1 MSDLLGIASTAV
13 SAYQRALSTVSN
25 NIANANTVGYSEQT
39 SDLEANA
46 PQRLATTYMGT
57 GVTYNAVTR
66 QSDVFAQN
74 NVRSSNSDLAAETPM
89 VDYANQVINIMGDK
103 SIGLSSALDQFFKDT
118 NALSADPAS
127 GDARNTFLSSLGGVA
142 ARFSEVSTQLKTV
155 GNDAQTALQSAS
167 DQVNTLT
174 TQLALINGQLTSH
187 ASEKNQPAQLLDQR
201 DLLLSQL
208 SQLTRIHTSFTAN
221 GTVTVSLGGTITQS
235 VVVDGQVATP
245 IGLNPRSGDPLS
257 IILDPYGKAQNL
269 AGASGGTIG
278 GLKSFMGQVLQPAQK
293 SLNALATTFV
303 TQVNQIQNNGIDGY
317 GTLGQNL
324 LSIDPLVPNAAEG
337 IKVIQSDGMRIATGS
352 QFRVT
357 ESTSNPD
364 AVKADVSY
372 IVGPAP
378 VGISNP
384 NLSNNPNVSAGV
396 PVNIQ
401 GNAAYQA
408 ITNVAAG
415 VTDPVFYLDNAQTG
429 QQLQVLTKEGRQLI
443 GSPLSVDQQYQI
455 LTPGNG
461 FSQPITYSTQYL
473 NQSGAKGYMGT
484 NVFYG
489 AKADPQVN
497 QQFDN
502 QGNLAAPTLSEAVLQ
517 SGRINL
523 AQTGTVIQAGALQL
537 DGVSLGA
544 LTAKSGPPAQPGG
557 PATLTLDDVKNWIN
571 GAGLTDV
578 TVNKTNTVNVPSS
591 QINFSKPL
599 TINGVAIGSVAP
611 GAIGPSQYNNLTT
624 LVAAIQSSSAQ
635 TNVTASIDTG
645 GNLVLTNM
653 PGHEGEN
660 ISLVPTPGSSPANAL
675 GIASQV
681 YTGEIQ
687 LTRKLGDTGHSSIEF
702 SFGPNGSPKDLSAA
716 GFRTGAYIT
725 GKVPDDLQVFV
736 TGAGVASVAASY
748 VSTPVDPQQKLRNQ
762 SIGINF
768 TSAKHYVITDVATGT
783 ELASR
788 DYDPTITNPVIN
800 YQGAQITLSSAPQPG
815 DSFVVDGNKD
825 GLGSNQNALAMANLA
840 KQKVANGMTIADN
853 YIGQVNTVGN
863 VSQQATISKQA
874 LTVVNNQAI
883 AARDAVSGVNLDTE
897 AASLIKYQ
905 QAYQAAA
912 KALQIA
918 GQLFDTIVQMP
929 G

>member
-473 NQSGAKGYMGT
+473 NQSGATGYMGT

-768 TSAKHYVITDVATGT
+768 TSATHYVITDVATGT

-863 VSQQATISKQA
+863 VSQQATISTQA

>member
-174 TQLALINGQLTSH
+174 TQMALINGQLTSH

-443 GSPLSVDQQYQI
+443 GSPLTVDQQYQI

-762 SIGINF
+762 SIGIKF

>member
-443 GSPLSVDQQYQI
+443 GSPLTVDQQYQI

-502 QGNLAAPTLSEAVLQ
+502 QGNLAAPTLSEAVLP

>member
-443 GSPLSVDQQYQI
+443 GSPLTVDQQYQI

-473 NQSGAKGYMGT
+473 NQSGATGYMGT

>member
-443 GSPLSVDQQYQI
+443 GSPLTVDQQYQI

-473 NQSGAKGYMGT
+473 NQSGATGYMGT

-762 SIGINF
+762 SIGIKF

>member
-443 GSPLSVDQQYQI
+443 GSPLTVDQQYQI

-762 SIGINF
+762 SIGIKF

>member
-473 NQSGAKGYMGT
+473 NQSGATGYMGT

-762 SIGINF
+762 SIGIKF

>member
-46 PQRLATTYMGT
+46 PQKLATTYMGT

-142 ARFSEVSTQLKTV
+142 ARFSEVSTQLRTV

-167 DQVNTLT
+167 DQVNTIT

-208 SQLTRIHTSFTAN
+208 SQLTRINTSFTAN

-245 IGLNPRSGDPLS
+245 IGLNPKSGDPLS

-278 GLKSFMGQVLQPAQK
+278 GLKTFMGQVLQPAQK

-324 LSIDPLVPNAAEG
+324 LSIDPTVANEAEA
-337 IKVIQSDGMRIATGS
+337 IKVVQTDGMRIATGS
-352 QFRVT
+352 QFRIT
-357 ESTSNPD
+357 ENTSNPD
-364 AVKADVSY
+364 AVKADVAY
-372 IVGPAP
+372 TAGPAP

-396 PVNIQ
+396 QVNIQ
-401 GNAAYQA
+401 GNPDYQSV
-408 ITNVAAG
+408 TSVSAG
-415 VTDPVFYLDNAQTG
+415 VTNPVFYLDNAQTG

-443 GSPLSVDQQYQI
+443 GSPLTVDQQYQI

-461 FSQPITYSTQYL
+461 FTQPLTYSTQYL
-473 NQSGAKGYMGT
+473 NQSGSKGYMGA

-497 QQFDN
+497 QQFDA
-502 QGNLAAPTLSEAVLQ
+502 QGNLAAPTLSSAVLQ

-523 AQTGTVIQAGALQL
+523 GQTGTVIQAGALQL

-571 GAGLTDV
+571 GSGLTDI
-578 TVNKTNTVNVPSS
+578 TVNKTNSVSASS
-591 QINFSKPL
+591 KQIDFSKPL
-599 TINGVAIGSVAP
+599 TINGVTIGSVLP
-611 GAIGPSQYNNLTT
+611 GASGPSQYNNLQT
-624 LVAAIQSSSAQ
+624 LVSAIQASSAQ
-635 TNVTASIDTG
+635 TNVTASIDPG

-660 ISLVPTPGSSPANAL
+660 ISLVPSLGSSPANAL
-675 GIASQV
+675 GVASQV

-687 LTRKLGDTGHSSIEF
+687 LTRQLGDPNNSSIQF

-725 GKVPDDLQVFV
+725 GTVPDDLQVFV
-736 TGAGVASVAASY
+736 TGQGTASVAASY
-748 VSTPVDPQQKLRNQ
+748 QSTPVDPQQKLRNQ
-762 SIGINF
+762 SISINF
-768 TSAKHYVITDVATGT
+768 TSANHYVITDVATGT

-788 DYDPTITNPVIN
+788 DYDPTVTNPVVT
-800 YQGAQITLSSAPQPG
+800 YQGAKITLSSAPQAG

-840 KQKVANGMTIADN
+840 TQKVANGMTIADN

-863 VSQQATISKQA
+863 VSQQATITKQA
-874 LTVVNNQAI
+874 LTVVNDQAI

-912 KALQIA
+912 KAMQIA

>member
-74 NVRSSNSDLAAETPM
+74 NVISSNSDLAAETPM

-103 SIGLSSALDQFFKDT
+103 SIGLSSALDQFFTDT
-118 NALSADPAS
+118 NALSSDPAS

-142 ARFSEVSTQLKTV
+142 ARFSEVSTQLNTV

-174 TQLALINGQLTSH
+174 TQLALINGQLTSN
-187 ASEKNQPAQLLDQR
+187 ASEKNQPARLLDQR
-201 DLLLSQL
+201 DLLLTQL

-235 VVVDGQVATP
+235 VVVNGQVATP
-245 IGLNPRSGDPLS
+245 IGLNPKSGDPLS
-257 IILDPYGKAQNL
+257 IILDPYGNAQNL

-278 GLKSFMGQVLQPAQK
+278 GLKTFMGQVLQPAQK
-293 SLNALATTFV
+293 SLNALAQTFV

-317 GTLGQNL
+317 GALGQNL
-324 LSIDPLVPNAAEG
+324 LSIDPAVANEAEA
-337 IKVIQSDGMRIATGS
+337 IKVVQTDGMRIATGS

-357 ESTSNPD
+357 ENTSNPD
-364 AVKADVSY
+364 AVKADVAY
-372 IVGPAP
+372 TVGPVP

-384 NLSNNPNVSAGV
+384 NLSSNPNVSAGV
-396 PVNIQ
+396 PINIQ
-401 GNAAYQA
+401 GNPAYQA
-408 ITNVAAG
+408 VTSVAAG
-415 VTDPVFYLDNAQTG
+415 VTNPVFYLDNAQTG

-443 GSPLSVDQQYQI
+443 GAPLTTDQQYQI

-461 FSQPITYSTQYL
+461 FSQPVTYSTQYL
-473 NQSGAKGYMGT
+473 NQSGEEGYMGA

-489 AKADPQVN
+489 AKADPQAN
-497 QQFDN
+497 QQFDP
-502 QGNLAAPTLSEAVLQ
+502 QGNPAASTLSAAVLQ

-523 AQTGTVIQAGALQL
+523 GQAGVVIQAGALQL
-537 DGVSLGA
+537 DGVSMGA
-544 LTAKSGPPAQPGG
+544 LNAKSGPPMLPGG
-557 PATLTLDDVKNWIN
+557 PATLTLDDVKNWVN
-571 GAGLTDV
+571 SAGLTDV
-578 TVNKTNTVNVPSS
+578 QVSKTNSVIASS
-591 QINFSKPL
+591 KQIDFSKPL
-599 TINGVAIGSVAP
+599 TINGVSVGSVLP
-611 GAIGPSQYNNLTT
+611 GALGPAQYNNLTT
-624 LVAAIQSSSAQ
+624 LVQAIQSVSSQ

-645 GNLVLTNM
+645 GNLVLANM

-660 ISLVPTPGSSPANAL
+660 ISLVPAVGSSPANAL
-675 GIASQV
+675 GVASQIF
-681 YTGEIQ
+681 TGQIQ
-687 LTRKLGDTGHSSIEF
+687 LTRTLGDPNNSSIQF

-716 GFRTGAYIT
+716 GFRTGAYISGT
-725 GKVPDDLQVFV
+725 VPDDLQVFV
-736 TGAGVASVAASY
+736 TGAGTASVAASY
-748 VSTPVDPQQKLRNQ
+748 QSTPIDPQQKMRNQ
-762 SIGINF
+762 SFSINF
-768 TSAKHYVITDVATGT
+768 TATNHYVITDVATGT

-788 DYDPTITNPVIN
+788 DYDTNVTNPVVI
-800 YQGAQITLSSAPQPG
+800 YQGAQITLSSAPQAG
-815 DSFVVDGNKD
+815 DSFIVDGNKD

-840 KQKVANGMTIADN
+840 QKKVANGMTLSDN
-853 YIGQVNTVGN
+853 YIGQVNSVGN
-863 VSQQATISKQA
+863 VSQQATITQQA
-874 LTVVNNQAI
+874 LTVVNDQAI

-912 KALQIA
+912 KAMQIA

>member
-443 GSPLSVDQQYQI
+443 GSPLTVDQQYQI

-874 LTVVNNQAI
+874 LTVVNDQAI

>member
-762 SIGINF
+762 SIGIKF

-863 VSQQATISKQA
+863 VSQQATISTQA

>member
-1 MSDLLGIASTAV
+1 M
-13 SAYQRALSTVSN
+13 
-25 NIANANTVGYSEQT
+25 
-39 SDLEANA
+39 
-46 PQRLATTYMGT
+46 
-57 GVTYNAVTR
+57 
-66 QSDVFAQN
+66 
-74 NVRSSNSDLAAETPM
+74 
-89 VDYANQVINIMGDK
+89 
-103 SIGLSSALDQFFKDT
+103 
-118 NALSADPAS
+118 
-127 GDARNTFLSSLGGVA
+127 
-142 ARFSEVSTQLKTV
+142 
-155 GNDAQTALQSAS
+155 
-167 DQVNTLT
+167 
-174 TQLALINGQLTSH
+174 
-187 ASEKNQPAQLLDQR
+187 
-201 DLLLSQL
+201 
-208 SQLTRIHTSFTAN
+208 
-221 GTVTVSLGGTITQS
+221 
-235 VVVDGQVATP
+235 
-245 IGLNPRSGDPLS
+245 
-257 IILDPYGKAQNL
+257 
-269 AGASGGTIG
+269 
-278 GLKSFMGQVLQPAQK
+278 
-293 SLNALATTFV
+293 
-303 TQVNQIQNNGIDGY
+303 
-317 GTLGQNL
+317 
-324 LSIDPLVPNAAEG
+324 
-337 IKVIQSDGMRIATGS
+337 
-352 QFRVT
+352 
-357 ESTSNPD
+357 
-364 AVKADVSY
+364 
-372 IVGPAP
+372 
-378 VGISNP
+378 
-384 NLSNNPNVSAGV
+384 
-396 PVNIQ
+396 
-401 GNAAYQA
+401 
-408 ITNVAAG
+408 
-415 VTDPVFYLDNAQTG
+415 
-429 QQLQVLTKEGRQLI
+429 
-443 GSPLSVDQQYQI
+443 
-455 LTPGNG
+455 
-461 FSQPITYSTQYL
+461 
-473 NQSGAKGYMGT
+473 
-484 NVFYG
+484 
-489 AKADPQVN
+489 
-497 QQFDN
+497 
-502 QGNLAAPTLSEAVLQ
+502 
-517 SGRINL
+517 
-523 AQTGTVIQAGALQL
+523 
-537 DGVSLGA
+537 
-544 LTAKSGPPAQPGG
+544 
-557 PATLTLDDVKNWIN
+557 
-571 GAGLTDV
+571 
-578 TVNKTNTVNVPSS
+578 
-591 QINFSKPL
+591 
-599 TINGVAIGSVAP
+599 
-611 GAIGPSQYNNLTT
+611 
-624 LVAAIQSSSAQ
+624 
-635 TNVTASIDTG
+635 TASIDTG